1 MVVAVIALQLAGLAG
16 LYLVL
21 RRRLDRIARGAGDLP
36 ELRSQVAEL
45 IAELNGTAE
54 RNISLLEDRIRR
66 MDELLRQA
74 DRCTGRP
81 RPASQRPASQR
92 PASQR
97 PASQRPASQRPASQ
111 RPASQR
117 PASQHGTSAAQPA
130 RAGSAQERSAQVM
143 RLRRLGFSSAV
154 IADRLATSQGEVEL
168 IVNLAADR
176 SPALQ
181 QRDARKPAPRATEA

>member
-1 MVVAVIALQLAGLAG
+1 VVVAVIALQLAGLAG

-181 QRDARKPAPRATEA
+181 QRGARKPAPRATEA

>member
-97 PASQRPASQRPASQ
+97 PASQ
-111 RPASQR
+111 
-117 PASQHGTSAAQPA
+117 HGTSAAQPA

-181 QRDARKPAPRATEA
+181 QRGARKPAPRATEA

>member
-1 MVVAVIALQLAGLAG
+1 VVVAVIALQLAGLAG

-111 RPASQR
+111 RPASQ
-117 PASQHGTSAAQPA
+117 HGTSAAQPA

-181 QRDARKPAPRATEA
+181 QRGARKPAPRATEA

>member
-1 MVVAVIALQLAGLAG
+1 VVVAVIALQLAGLAG

-97 PASQRPASQRPASQ
+97 PASQ
-111 RPASQR
+111 
-117 PASQHGTSAAQPA
+117 HGTSAAQPA

-181 QRDARKPAPRATEA
+181 QRGARKPAPRATEA

>member
-81 RPASQRPASQR
+81 RPASQRPASQ
-92 PASQR
+92 
-97 PASQRPASQRPASQ
+97 
-111 RPASQR
+111 
-117 PASQHGTSAAQPA
+117 HGTSAAQPA

-143 RLRRLGFSSAV
+143 RLRRLGFSSAI

>member
-1 MVVAVIALQLAGLAG
+1 VVVAVIALQLAGLAG

-81 RPASQRPASQR
+81 RPASQRPASQ
-92 PASQR
+92 
-97 PASQRPASQRPASQ
+97 
-111 RPASQR
+111 
-117 PASQHGTSAAQPA
+117 HGTSAAQPA

-181 QRDARKPAPRATEA
+181 QRGARKPAPRATEA

>member
-81 RPASQRPASQR
+81 RPASQRPASQ
-92 PASQR
+92 
-97 PASQRPASQRPASQ
+97 
-111 RPASQR
+111 
-117 PASQHGTSAAQPA
+117 HGTSAAQPA

-181 QRDARKPAPRATEA
+181 QRGARKPAPRATEA

>member
-81 RPASQRPASQR
+81 RPASQRPASQ
-92 PASQR
+92 
-97 PASQRPASQRPASQ
+97 
-111 RPASQR
+111 
-117 PASQHGTSAAQPA
+117 HGTSAAQPA